1 MPTDL
6 AAGRARDAA
15 ATAPAPMSKFQAR
28 KALVKAITVAA
39 AKSFALS
46 AAVLGPGLLLLYN
59 GAQVPGMLWLFGGSF
74 GMVAW
79 TYRKP
84 WRLGLITCL
93 IPPVAAGLGYLVQLA
108 FFSHAAPP
116 FVLLLGAVA
125 IGIGVGWYRGEAH
138 QLYKKDGSIFAQR
151 TVAYLGIWITA
162 YAITQLMAV
171 AADLW
176 LVRSGLLTGAFST
189 AMLGAVSVIILQKR
203 KALAHA
209 SAAVLAFAFLFA
221 HAAAILPAAAQSS
234 SGDVEVIDILRQTA
248 SRVSRLI
255 LDADLAEAVM
265 GQRPPPADSAPI
277 SIPLP
282 APSFQRISENAATA
296 TYATDASSSISVTLE
311 RLDSTEAAMPQMSDL
326 RGVTSKMAKWITVRG
341 ASCLLG
347 VSIDERASPITGEVA
362 AVMSKD
368 RFRISV
374 RAYGRGQIARERPP
388 SDGIAGAIGDAI
400 GEALEEAGGILFLPL
415 MTPALAGEYHAALD
429 VEAYPSAGTNAAPP
443 PFVPETRPG
452 PDYGAGTSGDDGYAY
467 PPYVTINPADVA
479 AGSAAV
485 AAILI
490 AAGIAANIAQAIAAA
505 IASAAQSGVQM
516 TSEDI
521 AAAIGEWLAGSRP
534 ADGSG
539 ATQGSGGQDV
549 APPPKPPPIYDKDG
563 TPFATNDKGQYWA
576 PDAEGNWRWLDPVEA
591 REASAALQREAAAR
605 RAEQA
610 EHDRATQEMM
620 EKWRQQR
627 QQEAVAAASEAQRRT
642 AEDQAA
648 RAAEERRLG
657 QLGQAIGSTIEQ
669 MGPGEQRD
677 ALMGELGGLLQKGDT
692 EGAELLW
699 SHLRGA
705 RQSQLDK
712 LGAEARWDQMKGKVY
727 GAAETGA
734 ALTRDVSKAALTAA
748 TTQLTGGIGLAPA
761 AMLGGTLIGSVEATE
776 AGLSVDPTG
785 NVKFDRTAA
794 AKGLVKGVKGGLS
807 AAIGGAA
814 TSGSKII
821 ALTKI
826 GSQAGLDAAETYAET
841 GSGEK
846 ALVSGLLGVASGASG
861 EAIDAG
867 FQQDGLLKSAVTHTT
882 NYLGNTAKGV
892 LVSGKD
898 ARTAAGEA
906 LYGEMT
912 SLAGKSIISNVP
924 VKAPDLPSDGAASQ
938 LPKIRDWTPPPDPN
952 GGAGARGATP
962 EGTLPK
968 GKDILGP
975 RIREISQDEA
985 HRMSGGDPRDG
996 GWRPRNVGV
1005 KKDVEALEREATGKA
1020 GGELPKVEHTE
1031 PGTRRAG
1038 EFDRK
1043 SPQQTLGP
1051 DEMTPASP
1059 RAAQPKE
1066 PDPYDNVK
1074 PVPSPQ
1080 EEAARQESGLSPA
1093 QREALGKARG
1103 AQTRRGVEET
1113 IRQAEAQPDFR
1124 QRPQRL
1130 WPGQEDDGPELRDP
1144 WNPESVEKAWEEHL
1158 RGRAKP
1164 AVETPGEAGDQGAL
1178 ESKPATP
1185 SSKELRE
1192 TFDRKMDDL
1201 RRRPMPSSKSIREEA
1216 EAKLARMKSAE
1227 APEPATGD
1235 VHAAKLPPKAEIL
1248 DPSDPRQTSYW
1259 GQEVE
1264 ATQQGRGISA
1274 EETVREEVIIVDG
1287 KVVPSK
1293 ENPLDHLGPK
1303 QSAIQVNARTGNV
1316 EVKHGPKVE
1325 SVHKEGI
1332 KNRLLAENREVIERA
1347 KREWL
1352 ERQERIKNQ
1361 VIKTNP
1367 EDEA

>member
-1 MPTDL
+1 
-6 AAGRARDAA
+6 
-15 ATAPAPMSKFQAR
+15 MSKFQAR
-28 KALVKAITVAA
+28 KALATAITAA
-39 AKSFALS
+39 AVKSLVLS
-46 AAVLGPGLLLLYN
+46 AAVLGPGLLLLYS
-59 GAQVPGMLWLFGGSF
+59 GALVPGMLWLFGGSF

-84 WRLGLITCL
+84 WRLGFITCL
-93 IPPVAAGLGYLVQLA
+93 IPPVAAGLGYVLQLA
-108 FFSHAAPP
+108 LFSNAAPP
-116 FVLLLGAVA
+116 LLITLGAVVL
-125 IGIGVGWYRGEAH
+125 GIGVGWYRGEAH

-151 TVAYLGIWITA
+151 TVTYLGIWIAA
-162 YAITQLMAV
+162 YAITQFMAV
-171 AADLW
+171 TADLW

-209 SAAVLAFAFLFA
+209 SAAVMAFAFLFS
-221 HAAAILPAAAQSS
+221 HPAAILPAAAQSS
-234 SGDVEVIDILRQTA
+234 SGDVEAIDILRQTA
-248 SRVSRLI
+248 SRVSRLV

-265 GQRPPPADSAPI
+265 GQRPAPADSAPI

-311 RLDSTEAAMPQMSDL
+311 RLESTEAAMPQMSDL

-347 VSIDERASPITGEVA
+347 VSIDERASPITGEAA

-374 RAYGRGQIARERPP
+374 RAFGRGQIARERPP

-429 VEAYPSAGTNAAPP
+429 VEAYPSAGTSAAP
-443 PFVPETRPG
+443 PFVPQTRPG
-452 PDYGAGTSGDDGYAY
+452 PDYGAGTSGDDGYAH
-467 PPYVTINPADVA
+467 PPYVTFDPEDIA
-479 AGSAAV
+479 AGTTVV
-485 AAILI
+485 AAILV
-490 AAGIAANIAQAIAAA
+490 AAGVAANIAQAIAAA

-521 AAAIGEWLAGSRP
+521 AAAIGEWLARSRP

-539 ATQGSGGQDV
+539 ATQGNGGQDV

-563 TPFATNDKGQYWA
+563 TPFVTNDKGQYWA

-627 QQEAVAAASEAQRRT
+627 QQEAVAAASDAQRRT

-648 RAAEERRLG
+648 RAAEARRLG

-669 MGPGEQRD
+669 MGSSEQRD
-677 ALMGELGGLLQKGDT
+677 ALMGELGGLLEKGDT

-705 RQSQLDK
+705 RQSQLDR

-807 AAIGGAA
+807 AAIGGVA

-892 LVSGKD
+892 LVSDKD

-938 LPKIRDWTPPPDPN
+938 LPKVRDWTPPPDPN

-1020 GGELPKVEHTE
+1020 GGQLPKVEHTE

-1051 DEMTPASP
+1051 DEVTPASP

-1066 PDPYDNVK
+1066 PDPYDDVK

-1080 EEAARQESGLSPA
+1080 EEAARRESGLSPA
-1093 QREALGKARG
+1093 QREALRKARD
-1103 AQTRRGVEET
+1103 AQMRRDIDET

-1124 QRPQRL
+1124 QRPQH
-1130 WPGQEDDGPELRDP
+1130 EAPELRDP
-1144 WNPESVEKAWEEHL
+1144 WNPESVEKAWEERS

-1164 AVETPGEAGDQGAL
+1164 AVETPGEAGDQGAP

-1201 RRRPMPSSKSIREEA
+1201 RRRPMPSSKSVREEA

-1274 EETVREEVIIVDG
+1274 EETVREEVIIIDG

-1361 VIKTNP
+1361 VIVTDP
-1367 EDEA
+1367 DDEGGNADES